1 MKAISALIIRYALP
15 VAAAA
20 AFALGVAACG
30 EKPPS
35 TDSTINKLAQNAGR
49 DPTPAPAAAAQKSD
63 PAYQATGDAAL
74 AARVKAAIAAEPALR
89 SLTVDVNAADGVIT
103 LFGTA
108 DTPANSHQAAM
119 LALNVEGVRSVRNK
133 MVIVRGS

>member
-15 VAAAA
+15 VAATA

-30 EKPPS
+30 EKPS
-35 TDSTINKLAQNAGR
+35 TDSTIGKLAQNAGR
-49 DPTPAPAAAAQKSD
+49 DPAPAAAAQKSSQ
-63 PAYQATGDAAL
+63 AYQASGDAAL

-89 SLTVDVNAADGVIT
+89 SLTVDVNAADGVVT

-108 DTPANSHQAAM
+108 DTAANSHQAAM
-119 LALNVEGVRSVRNK
+119 LTLNVEGVRSVRNK

>member
-1 MKAISALIIRYALP
+1 MKTTTALIIRYALP
-15 VAAAA
+15 VGAAAA
-20 AFALGVAACG
+20 LALGVAAC
-30 EKPPS
+30 EQKPS
-35 TDSTINKLAQNAGR
+35 SDSAFDKLVQNAGR
-49 DPTPAPAAAAQKSD
+49 DPAPAPDASTPKPAQ
-63 PAYQATGDAAL
+63 PYQETGDAAL
-74 AARVKAAIAAEPALR
+74 AARVKAAITADPALR
-89 SLTVDVNAADGVIT
+89 WLTLDVNAADGVVT

>member
-1 MKAISALIIRYALP
+1 MRTSAALIIRYALP
-15 VAAAA
+15 IALAV
-20 AFALGVAACG
+20 AFAIVLTACG
-30 EKPPS
+30 EKPS
-35 TDSTINKLAQNAGR
+35 SESAIDRLAQNAGR
-49 DPTPAPAAAAQKSD
+49 NPVPAPAAAAQKSAQ
-63 PAYQATGDAAL
+63 AYQATGDQAL
-74 AARVKAAIAAEPALR
+74 AARVKAAIAADPALQ

-133 MVIVRGS
+133 IVIVRGS

>member
-1 MKAISALIIRYALP
+1 MKTTTALIIRYALP
-15 VAAAA
+15 VTAAVVL
-20 AFALGVAACG
+20 ALSLAAC
-30 EKPPS
+30 EQKPSSGS
-35 TDSTINKLAQNAGR
+35 TFDKLVQNAGR
-49 DPTPAPAAAAQKSD
+49 NTAPAPAATAQKSGQ
-63 PAYQATGDAAL
+63 AYQATGDQAL

-89 SLTVDVNAADGVIT
+89 SLSVDVNAADGVIT

-133 MVIVRGS
+133 IVIVRGS

>member
-30 EKPPS
+30 EKPS
-35 TDSTINKLAQNAGR
+35 TDSAIGKVAQNAGR
-49 DPTPAPAAAAQKSD
+49 DPAPTPPAAAQKSN
-63 PAYQATGDAAL
+63 PAYQASGDAAL
-74 AARVKAAIAAEPALR
+74 AARVKAAIAADPALQ

-133 MVIVRGS
+133 MVIARGS

>member
-15 VAAAA
+15 VAGAA
-20 AFALGVAACG
+20 AFALGFAACG
-30 EKPPS
+30 EKPS
-35 TDSTINKLAQNAGR
+35 TDSTISKLAQNAGR
-49 DPTPAPAAAAQKSD
+49 NPAPAPATTTPKSNQ
-63 PAYQATGDAAL
+63 AYQATGDAAL

-89 SLTVDVNAADGVIT
+89 SLNVDVNAADGVIT

-108 DTPANSHQAAM
+108 DTPASSHQAAM

>member
-1 MKAISALIIRYALP
+1 MKTSAALIIRYALP
-15 VAAAA
+15 IALAV
-20 AFALGVAACG
+20 AFAIALTACG
-30 EKPPS
+30 EKPS
-35 TDSTINKLAQNAGR
+35 SESAIDRLAQNAGR
-49 DPTPAPAAAAQKSD
+49 NPAPAAAAQKSN
-63 PAYQATGDAAL
+63 PAYQASGDAAL
-74 AARVKAAIAAEPALR
+74 AARVKAAIAADPALQ

-133 MVIVRGS
+133 MVIARGS

>member
-20 AFALGVAACG
+20 AFALGFAACG
-30 EKPPS
+30 EKPS

-49 DPTPAPAAAAQKSD
+49 DPAPAAAAQKSG

-74 AARVKAAIAAEPALR
+74 AARVKAAIAAEPGLR

>member
-1 MKAISALIIRYALP
+1 M
-15 VAAAA
+15 
-20 AFALGVAACG
+20 
-30 EKPPS
+30 
-35 TDSTINKLAQNAGR
+35 
-49 DPTPAPAAAAQKSD
+49 
-63 PAYQATGDAAL
+63 
-74 AARVKAAIAAEPALR
+74 KAAIAADPALQ

-133 MVIVRGS
+133 MVIARGS

>member
-1 MKAISALIIRYALP
+1 MKLSAALIIRYALP

-20 AFALGVAACG
+20 ILALGLIACG
-30 EKPPS
+30 EKPS
-35 TDSTINKLAQNAGR
+35 SGSTIDKLAQNAGR
-49 DPTPAPAAAAQKSD
+49 APATAPDADERKSG

-74 AARVKAAIAAEPALR
+74 ATRVKAAIAAEPALR

-133 MVIVRGS
+133 MVIVSGS

>member
-30 EKPPS
+30 EKPS
-35 TDSTINKLAQNAGR
+35 TDSTTIGKLAENAGR
-49 DPTPAPAAAAQKSD
+49 NPAPAAAAQKSN
-63 PAYQATGDAAL
+63 PAYQASGDAAL
-74 AARVKAAIAAEPALR
+74 AARVKAAIAADPALQ

-133 MVIVRGS
+133 MVIARGS